1 MANIHCQLLFA
12 TILYGLVFV
21 GSIIV
26 ISSLA
31 YAKSSNDGKCYLY
44 IRKDTKEPS
53 ELPCSIIIYSS
64 GAATMYAL
72 VMAIYHGYGTI
83 VASRESHIGRTMWV
97 MPWLLINSFAVVMIF
112 ICACVYSIGFHITC
126 SFDKEFAFT
135 GCEKFPD
142 YKTKFVCEISGWI
155 NLLLWSCLVAI
166 EGVRLAR
173 NRRARS
179 REVYVDPSASDVVS
193 IGNIVPTA

>member
-26 ISSLA
+26 ISSVA
-31 YAKSSNDGKCYLY
+31 YAKSSNDGHCYLFLK
-44 IRKDTKEPS
+44 KDKEPP
-53 ELPCSIIIYSS
+53 ELPCLIIIYSS
-64 GAATMYAL
+64 GGATMYAL

-97 MPWLLINSFAVVMIF
+97 MPWLLINSFAVVVIF
-112 ICACVYSIGFHITC
+112 ICACIYSIGFHISC
-126 SFDKEFAFT
+126 SIDKDFSLT
-135 GCEKFPD
+135 GCDQFPD
-142 YKTKFVCEISGWI
+142 YKTKFVSEVTGWI
-155 NLLLWSCLVAI
+155 NVILWSCLVGI
-166 EGVRLAR
+166 EGVRLSR